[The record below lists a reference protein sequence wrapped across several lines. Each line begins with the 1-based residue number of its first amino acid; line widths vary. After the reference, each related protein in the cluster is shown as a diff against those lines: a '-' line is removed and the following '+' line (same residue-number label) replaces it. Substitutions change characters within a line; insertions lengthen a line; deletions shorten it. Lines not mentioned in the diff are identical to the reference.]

1 MNEGVRE
8 GPFNRV
14 TSHPGVISES
24 ESLKPETRTL
34 VRCVARGLRP
44 LKGDCGSGLVEYAIV
59 FLLFITMILGVID
72 FGRALYTYHFLS
84 NVTRDA
90 TRWAAVNGH
99 DCINDNSCDGAGY
112 MNNGAVSP
120 SDVQTYVTNH
130 TPPGIDTSKITTTV
144 TWPVNADSPATCA
157 GTAGPPAVP
166 AVPNAP
172 GCTVEVQVSYV
183 FSFLFA
189 YVHKSTVTMSSTSE
203 MLIAH

>member
-8 GPFNRV
+8 GSFNRA

-34 VRCVARGLRP
+34 VRCVARGLRQ

-90 TRWAAVNGH
+90 TRWAAVNGSTCGS
-99 DCINDNSCDGAGY
+99 DSSCDGQGY
-112 MNNGAVSP
+112 MNNGAVSQ

-144 TWPVNADSPATCA
+144 TWPVSTDSPTIC
-157 GTAGPPAVP
+157 GTTQ
-166 AVPNAP
+166 NAP
-172 GCTVEVQVSYV
+172 GCTVQVQTSYV

-189 YVHKSTVTMSSTSE
+189 YVHKSTVTMSSTSG
-203 MLIAH
+203 MIIAH

>member
-1 MNEGVRE
+1 MNVEMRQ
-8 GPFNRV
+8 GPFNRA
-14 TSHPGVISES
+14 TDQIGVISES
-24 ESLKPETRTL
+24 GNPKPETRTL
-34 VRCVARGLRP
+34 VRCVAMCLRQ

-59 FLLFITMILGVID
+59 FVLFITMILGIID

-90 TRWAAVNGH
+90 TRWAAVNGST
-99 DCINDNSCDGAGY
+99 CGNDSSCNGTGY
-112 MNNGAVSP
+112 MNNGAVSQ
-120 SDVQTYVTNH
+120 SDVQTYITNH

-157 GTAGPPAVP
+157 TTK
-166 AVPNAP
+166 NAP
-172 GCTVEVQVSYV
+172 GCTVQVQSTYV

-203 MLIAH
+203 LLISH